1 MVWKKPF
8 RNCFFRNL
16 EEIMFWKKIFS
27 NFKKNLNQI
36 LSKESRCFSWKKS
49 NVFLEQIKP
58 SLKGN
63 QIFFSKEIKCSQSN
77 WNLHKRNFLE
87 SWEPSLLF
95 PGEGRLLLKEIFLKE
110 IFSILLKKVYSTK
123 KTGKYFFKRL
133 INCSQCISL
142 ILPSSLLQS
151 EKVYLPKVRKSQKEI
166 VESSILQKTKAK
178 K

>member
-110 IFSILLKKVYSTK
+110 IFFKQILFKEILFKEIFPTEIFSKEIFSILLKKV
-123 KTGKYFFKRL
+123 
-133 INCSQCISL
+133 
-142 ILPSSLLQS
+142 
-151 EKVYLPKVRKSQKEI
+151 
-166 VESSILQKTKAK
+166 
-178 K
+178 